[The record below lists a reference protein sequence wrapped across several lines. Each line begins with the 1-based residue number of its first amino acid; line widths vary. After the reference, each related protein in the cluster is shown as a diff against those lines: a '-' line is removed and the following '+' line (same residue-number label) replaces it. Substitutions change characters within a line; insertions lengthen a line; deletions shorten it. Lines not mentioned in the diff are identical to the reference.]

1 MLEKY
6 VTCNIIFPPITMI
19 PRTKKVRK
27 GLNESEIITKPQ
39 DGFEEHVFLRDAKA
53 DADGFVTIKLKTR
66 DWKSVYRLN
75 MKKRISQSDPM
86 GIHEKRRL
94 CTGN

>member
-6 VTCNIIFPPITMI
+6 VTCNIVFPPITVI

-53 DADGFVTIKLKTR
+53 DADGFVTIKIENK
-66 DWKSVYRLN
+66 RLEIGVSIKYE
-75 MKKRISQSDPM
+75 KKNLPI
-86 GIHEKRRL
+86 
-94 CTGN
+94 